1 MKKVCRSLCVA
12 LMSSWCVKTCSCT
25 RMPHGGFLLRGCSI
39 PRQLAYR
46 MRRQLCRS
54 ANLVS
59 PTGGSVSRLCLRY
72 GRLKKMRCENESAA
86 RSPRMICRTL
96 RPMST
101 RCSVVNTSAS
111 SSVNEYH
118 GSVSR
123 IASPVH
129 DRKYATM
136 KRSSCRY
143 TSSSE
148 FDESSSCFTVVSSF
162 ASHLESSILSKSAP
176 VTMDCAYV
184 CSANICFV
192 TVRVTGASENPPC
205 TRCAAGCSGCRGA

>member
-1 MKKVCRSLCVA
+1 MSIAFSLRRSVSSTGPSYAWMRKLLMRCSISSNCSALRSCTLNMPSNTRRSMSMFSRMKKMTYSMRLMRRSARWCRKNVCRSLCVA

-54 ANLVS
+54 AKRVS

-72 GRLKKMRCENESAA
+72 GRLKKMRRENESAA

-101 RCSVVNTSAS
+101 RCSVVNTSCS
-111 SSVNEYH
+111 SRVKSYH

-136 KRSSCRY
+136 KRSSCR
-143 TSSSE
+143 
-148 FDESSSCFTVVSSF
+148 
-162 ASHLESSILSKSAP
+162 
-176 VTMDCAYV
+176 
-184 CSANICFV
+184 
-192 TVRVTGASENPPC
+192 
-205 TRCAAGCSGCRGA
+205 